1 MADAVRINLSEKLSR
16 VSEHWSPKLV
26 ETLDDYEVKVVKIK
40 GDFVW
45 HKHAADDEM
54 FIVLKGGFRMDF
66 RDRQVALNA
75 GEMIVVPRGVEH
87 KPFAAEECE
96 IMLLERRGVVNTGDA
111 ERGDYTRDKL
121 ERI

>member
-1 MADAVRINLSEKLSR
+1 
-16 VSEHWSPKLV
+16 
-26 ETLDDYEVKVVKIK
+26 
-40 GDFVW
+40 
-45 HKHAADDEM
+45 
-54 FIVLKGGFRMDF
+54 MDF
-66 RDRQVALNA
+66 RDREVALNA
-75 GEMIVVPRGVEH
+75 GELIVVPRGVEH